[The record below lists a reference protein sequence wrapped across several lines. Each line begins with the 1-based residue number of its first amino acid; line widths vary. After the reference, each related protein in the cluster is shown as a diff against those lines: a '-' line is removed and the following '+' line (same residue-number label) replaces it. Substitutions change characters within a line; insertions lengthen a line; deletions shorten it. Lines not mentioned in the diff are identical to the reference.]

1 MLELKFDPKLDYQ
14 LDVVNSTVDLFEGQ
28 VKKTQIFN
36 FITVINKL
44 VLNNDELLSNLKRI
58 QKTNGID
65 ASNIINEPY
74 QYTIEMETGTGKTY
88 IYLRT
93 IIELNIKYGFSKF
106 IIIVPSI
113 AIKEGVL
120 KTLQITKNH
129 FAELYSNIPYTFFT
143 YDSSN
148 LGRLRV
154 FAQSTKLQIMIIS
167 RDAFNKD
174 LNIIHNVQDRMG
186 ARPIDVIKKTRP
198 ILILDEPQKMEG
210 DATQW
215 GIEQYDPLFILRYS
229 ATHKERINLI
239 YNLSPY
245 DAYNYDLVK
254 KIEVASITREDDP
267 YSKQVILEQI
277 TRTRTGSLRAKLK
290 VFVKEKTGIKFKIKT
305 FKHGDNL
312 EKTTKNEYYSGFIIN
327 EINYS
332 KKFVSFSN
340 GIRVYIG
347 QASVNEEEILKTMVK
362 ETIESH
368 LEKKS
373 ELNPIGIKVLSLF
386 FINRVDD
393 YLPQDSILR
402 RVFEET
408 YIELVTNEF
417 PEFSGID
424 PKTIHS
430 GYFSRMR
437 QASSIERDEEA
448 FNLIMR
454 DKERLLS
461 LDEPVEFIF
470 SHSALREGWDNP
482 NVFNICTLSY
492 SQSEIKKRQEIGRG
506 LRLPVN
512 SQGERIQDREINKLT
527 VVTNESYHEYV
538 SKLQTEFREDA
549 GIESPPIE
557 NKRERTTLR
566 LKEPMLQ
573 TSDFID
579 LWRRLSP
586 KVNYDVNIDSNE
598 LIKKCVKEIN
608 QLDIKPLKLNVVK
621 YLIDEITPEE
631 TLGEVSSE
639 GYEEIKLDKTFNI
652 VHYIEQETKLTRKT
666 IYEIIKG
673 VNNFD
678 QFFKNPQSYADN
690 VATIIKNNLTNL
702 ILDKIEYQEISEEYQ
717 LDEFKTKIET
727 YDKYIVELHND
738 KTPYKLEYKPADA
751 VNIDPGPGETGVST
765 PELDFAKALDRDS
778 RIKLFIKLPD
788 WYKIPTPIGNYNPDW
803 AILVEK
809 KNKEGRKEKMY
820 FIIETKGTDIIG
832 YLREHE
838 QQKIKSARR
847 RFKATTQVRF
857 EAPVKDFRS
866 FERIFSD

>member
-1 MLELKFDPKLDYQ
+1 LR
-14 LDVVNSTVDLFEGQ
+14 
-28 VKKTQIFN
+28 IF
-36 FITVINKL
+36 I
-44 VLNNDELLSNLKRI
+44 
-58 QKTNGID
+58 
-65 ASNIINEPY
+65 
-74 QYTIEMETGTGKTY
+74 
-88 IYLRT
+88 
-93 IIELNIKYGFSKF
+93 
-106 IIIVPSI
+106 
-113 AIKEGVL
+113 
-120 KTLQITKNH
+120 
-129 FAELYSNIPYTFFT
+129 
-143 YDSSN
+143 
-148 LGRLRV
+148 
-154 FAQSTKLQIMIIS
+154 
-167 RDAFNKD
+167 
-174 LNIIHNVQDRMG
+174 
-186 ARPIDVIKKTRP
+186 
-198 ILILDEPQKMEG
+198 
-210 DATQW
+210 
-215 GIEQYDPLFILRYS
+215 
-229 ATHKERINLI
+229 
-239 YNLSPY
+239 
-245 DAYNYDLVK
+245 
-254 KIEVASITREDDP
+254 
-267 YSKQVILEQI
+267 
-277 TRTRTGSLRAKLK
+277 
-290 VFVKEKTGIKFKIKT
+290 KEKTGIKFKVKT

-312 EKTTKNEYYSGFIIN
+312 EKITKNEYYSGFIIN

-332 KKFVSFSN
+332 RKFVSFSN

-347 QASVNEEEILKTMVK
+347 QASVNKEEILKIMVK

-393 YLPQDSILR
+393 YLPQDSVLR

-417 PEFSGID
+417 PEFSSID

-437 QASSIERDEEA
+437 QVSSIERDEEA

-512 SQGERIQDREINKLT
+512 VQGERIQDREINKLT

-549 GIESPPIE
+549 GVESPPIE

-598 LIKKCVKEIN
+598 LVNKCVKEIN
-608 QLDIKPLKLNVVK
+608 ELDVKPLKLDVIK

-631 TLGEVSSE
+631 TFGEVSSE

-652 VHYIEQETKLTRKT
+652 VHYVEQETKLTRKT
-666 IYEIIKG
+666 VYEIIKG

-690 VATIIKNNLTNL
+690 VVTVIKNNLTNL
-702 ILDKIEYQEISEEYQ
+702 ILDNIQYQEISEEYQ
-717 LDEFKTKIET
+717 IEEFKKKIET

-738 KTPYKLEYKPADA
+738 KTPYTLEKKPIDA
-751 VNIDPGPGETGVST
+751 VNIDPGPGETGIST
-765 PELDFAKALDRDS
+765 PELEFAKALDRDS
-778 RIKLFIKLPD
+778 RVKLFIKLPD

-803 AILVEK
+803 AIIIEK
-809 KNKEGRKEKMY
+809 QNKEGEKEKLY
-820 FIIETKGTDIIG
+820 YIIETKSTNIIG
-832 YLREHE
+832 NLREHE
-838 QQKIKSARR
+838 QYKIKSARR
-847 RFKATTQVRF
+847 RFKVTTYVKF

-866 FERIFSD
+866 FERIFSDY